1 MKAFPVFS
9 ENSGLSRTVERNTAG
24 LEDTMEMKYTEV
36 PEATL
41 ATLMFASWVLTLLA
55 AVVNALV

>member
-1 MKAFPVFS
+1 M
-9 ENSGLSRTVERNTAG
+9 ECNTAG
-24 LEDTMEMKYTEV
+24 LEDAMEMKYTEV
-36 PEATL
+36 PGATL